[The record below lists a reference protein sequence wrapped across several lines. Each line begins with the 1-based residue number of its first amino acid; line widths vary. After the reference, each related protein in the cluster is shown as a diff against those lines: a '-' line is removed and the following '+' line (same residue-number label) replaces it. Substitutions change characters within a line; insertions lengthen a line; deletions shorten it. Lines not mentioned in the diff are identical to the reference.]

1 MRPERSFEEL
11 FRPLNVIRFEED
23 ERLSAAP
30 RIGIH
35 IFEVDPLFAELAEG
49 GGERTGLVGHFDA
62 DQIPSRG
69 GETRGFQGDLR
80 LVVVC
85 GDKAYD
91 AEVAGVRDVEALDVD
106 SRVGESFEKRV
117 QSALPVFQKHGNLVY
132 EHGFLLILYLAF
144 VYDADGLAFRER
156 EAVRGDEGDLC
167 AHAEI
172 SHHVVLYPAADGFH
186 VLDLV
191 REGVWSELH
200 LYLHG
205 VEVAHPV
212 HDDLIMRA
220 DDLLDV
226 HQYGFYLGGEDVDAA
241 DYKHIVR
248 PAADA
253 LHPDES
259 PAALALVMPQ
269 RADVA
274 GAVADERH
282 TLFVESG
289 EHQLPGDPVG
299 DGLQGDGVH
308 YLGIEEVLHDVQSA
322 LIGTAHGHARTTD
335 LRKPVDVV
343 GGDVE
348 LALYLLFH
356 VFGPGLRAE
365 DADAQF
371 EILDVV
377 ACLFYALAYDHGV
390 GGSARERGRAEI
402 FDEGDLAHCVA
413 CGSGDVAVAVAE
425 ADEKSKICG
434 VDFCAEMLDAAKA
447 KAAGKNLSGRI
458 EFAEADCS
466 SLPFA
471 DETFD
476 GAAISFG
483 FRNFKDRKKCL
494 EEIFRVLKPGGK
506 IAMLEV
512 ARANKFIAPAQKF
525 FMWHLVPAIAKI
537 CGSDPRD
544 YKYLAKTTL
553 EYPSNPEVAGMF
565 SESGFKNVAIKP
577 QGFGLVAI
585 THAVKPSPAGK
596 SGK

>member
-1 MRPERSFEEL
+1 MTPSADTKKRDPKEVKRMFARVAKGYDFVNHAMCFGLDILWRS
-11 FRPLNVIRFEED
+11 
-23 ERLSAAP
+23 
-30 RIGIH
+30 
-35 IFEVDPLFAELAEG
+35 
-49 GGERTGLVGHFDA
+49 
-62 DQIPSRG
+62 
-69 GETRGFQGDLR
+69 R
-80 LVVVC
+80 LV
-85 GDKAYD
+85 K
-91 AEVAGVRDVEALDVD
+91 
-106 SRVGESFEKRV
+106 
-117 QSALPVFQKHGNLVY
+117 
-132 EHGFLLILYLAF
+132 IL
-144 VYDADGLAFRER
+144 
-156 EAVRGDEGDLC
+156 
-167 AHAEI
+167 
-172 SHHVVLYPAADGFH
+172 
-186 VLDLV
+186 
-191 REGVWSELH
+191 
-200 LYLHG
+200 
-205 VEVAHPV
+205 
-212 HDDLIMRA
+212 
-220 DDLLDV
+220 
-226 HQYGFYLGGEDVDAA
+226 
-241 DYKHIVR
+241 
-248 PAADA
+248 
-253 LHPDES
+253 
-259 PAALALVMPQ
+259 
-269 RADVA
+269 
-274 GAVADERH
+274 
-282 TLFVESG
+282 
-289 EHQLPGDPVG
+289 
-299 DGLQGDGVH
+299 LQGRRAGGA
-308 YLGIEEVLHDVQSA
+308 YLD
-322 LIGTAHGHARTTD
+322 
-335 LRKPVDVV
+335 
-343 GGDVE
+343 
-348 LALYLLFH
+348 
-356 VFGPGLRAE
+356 
-365 DADAQF
+365 
-371 EILDVV
+371 
-377 ACLFYALAYDHGV
+377 
-390 GGSARERGRAEI
+390 
-402 FDEGDLAHCVA
+402 VA